1 MNPKREVVLVLLL
14 VACVQGFG
22 LLKSFGTSIRSVHSN
37 VHGCRRSVRRELLIL
52 GSVVDKILNTERER
66 EDTKADIPMP
76 DMDFS
81 LKVVPETFVENSD
94 HILELDPTE
103 LHPPPPIAD
112 FADLEI
118 PTASPPIEDDAQ
130 IDEEHQVLYLKAQ
143 HAEVVRYSSEG
154 WFWVLASLDKSKI
167 LRRIAKHMAAVMS
180 WTCLLTLL
188 HVRGNL
194 RPFLV
199 RDSGP
204 INLLISQLTLLLVFR
219 TNSAYERSWQSRG
232 MLEELVNSSRQL
244 AICLRR
250 ALQSAAMGHD
260 RTYFLRE
267 RYVALLGV
275 LPNLLLAHAA
285 YAPEGK
291 KIVSD
296 ARLSYEDQRAILEAS
311 NTPLRCI
318 QLMRESLE
326 DLPSRSIDL
335 GQVDSIF
342 DRLISIIGGAEKI
355 VRTPVPKSYSRHTS
369 RFLTLACL
377 YYPLV
382 LLPTLGVLTL
392 PTMLFF
398 CWALMGIEEIGHIIE
413 NSWEPEVRNDILNT
427 EYIIDI
433 INKDVQDIM
442 AFGNTPPA
450 LLST

>member
-1 MNPKREVVLVLLL
+1 MIELLRGYLIFALIVASNGLGPK
-14 VACVQGFG
+14 
-22 LLKSFGTSIRSVHSN
+22 GTLTRRSLITHGSRRSIRKS
-37 VHGCRRSVRRELLIL
+37 LLIL
-52 GSVVDKILNTERER
+52 GSVDPNYVG
-66 EDTKADIPMP
+66 DIPTP

-81 LKVVPETFVENSD
+81 LKVAPETFVENSN

-103 LHPPPPIAD
+103 LHPPPPIPQLAD
-112 FADLEI
+112 YLDL
-118 PTASPPIEDDAQ
+118 PMASPPIEDDAQ
-130 IDEEHQVLYLKAQ
+130 IDDEHQVLYLKAQ

-154 WFWVLASLDKSKI
+154 WFWVIASLDKSKI
-167 LRRIAKHMAAVMS
+167 LRRITKHMAAVMS
-180 WTCLLTLL
+180 WAGILTML
-188 HVRGNL
+188 HAKGHL

-199 RDSGP
+199 RDPGP
-204 INLLISQLTLLLVFR
+204 INLLFAQLSLLLVFR
-219 TNSAYERSWQSRG
+219 TNSAYERMWHSRG
-232 MLEELVNSSRQL
+232 MLEELVNSSRQV
-244 AICLRR
+244 AIRLRR
-250 ALQSAAMGHD
+250 ALHSAAMGPD
-260 RTYFLRE
+260 RTAFLRD

-275 LPNLLLAHAA
+275 LPKLLLAHAA

-296 ARLSYEDQRAILEAS
+296 ARLSYDDQRAILEAS

-335 GQVDSIF
+335 AQVDSIF
-342 DRLISIIGGAEKI
+342 DRLIGIIGGAEKI

-369 RFLTLACL
+369 RFLTLALL

-413 NSWEPEVRNDILNT
+413 NSWEPEVRNDIMNT
-427 EYIIDI
+427 EHIVDI
-433 INKDVQDIM
+433 IEKDIKDIM
-442 AFGNTPPA
+442 TFGGRKA
-450 LLST
+450 Y